1 MPLLAGV
8 VVFAAHEAGRRP
20 SRTLLAALG
29 CATAG
34 DVALMADGTLP
45 FLVGM
50 AAFLGCQVLLIISF
64 VRAGSRP
71 RLAVPL
77 LYGVGLAVAVVVL
90 WRGLGGLALPVSLY
104 AVALTTMA
112 VLAAGLGWRI
122 GLGGLL
128 FFASDL
134 LLAVGLADVVHL
146 SGPWVM
152 LTYVVGLA
160 LIVTGW
166 ITRPAADAT
175 QSVEKVG
182 AQGGEHGVVE
192 AEAGAEV
199 AVHAAVP
206 DVRLGE
212 GGLEVLRTGLQQR
225 QDDLR

>member
-1 MPLLAGV
+1 MPTSRVIIVLYAFAATVNVMASTAGQSSLDWATKPLLMPLLAGV

-29 CATAG
+29 GATAG

-45 FLVGM
+45 FLIGM

-71 RLAVPL
+71 RLWISL
-77 LYGVGLAVAVVVL
+77 LYFTGYAVAVPVL
-90 WRGLGGLALPVSLY
+90 WSGLGGLALPVSLY
-104 AVALTTMA
+104 AAALTAMA

-166 ITRPAADAT
+166 IARPAPPEIPHPRPALEDA
-175 QSVEKVG
+175 
-182 AQGGEHGVVE
+182 
-192 AEAGAEV
+192 
-199 AVHAAVP
+199 AAH
-206 DVRLGE
+206 
-212 GGLEVLRTGLQQR
+212 T
-225 QDDLR
+225 